1 MKNLF
6 FAGALLFSLMVTFSG
21 YSQRKPRIK
30 GNRSVVSVEKPL
42 PSFSHLVLSD
52 AFELQLQQ
60 GSETAMRIE
69 ADDNLIDILRFEVE
83 ADTLTVD
90 SFYRITASKKLVLT
104 LVYDQLESIRVEAG
118 RITGQQTLTA
128 DQLDLKLLGVAKAS
142 LDIRAELLDLVMERN
157 TAADLRVETDSLRVN
172 LQGYTDTHI
181 YTSGGA
187 IDLSMTGQA
196 SLGLEGV
203 CAKMTA
209 SLTDNSSLKASG
221 LQANSVTA
229 FLNTSAN
236 ARIHASSDL
245 AYEGRGSARLF
256 VYGQPAIRILGL
268 FDRAELH
275 KVPE

>member
-6 FAGALLFSLMVTFSG
+6 FAGAFLLSLMVTFSG

-30 GNRSVVSVEKPL
+30 GNRSVVSVEKAL
-42 PSFSHLVLSD
+42 PSFKHLVLSD
-52 AFELQLQQ
+52 DFDLTLLQ
-60 GSETAMRIE
+60 GEETAMRIE
-69 ADDNLIDILRFEVE
+69 ADDNLIDILRFEV
-83 ADTLTVD
+83 ASDTLTVD
-90 SFYRITASKKLVLT
+90 SFYRITGSKKLALT

-118 RITGQQTLTA
+118 RITGQQALSG
-128 DQLDLKLLGVAKAS
+128 DRLDLELLGVAKAS
-142 LDIRAELLDLVMERN
+142 LDIRAEMLNLVMDSN
-157 TAADLRVETDSLRVN
+157 TAADLRVETDSLRAN
-172 LQGYTDTHI
+172 LHGYTDTHI

-196 SLGLEGV
+196 SLDLEGV
-203 CAKMTA
+203 CAKITA

-221 LQANSVTA
+221 LQADSVTA

-236 ARIHASSDL
+236 ARLYATSDL

-256 VYGQPAIRILGL
+256 VYGQPSIRILGL